1 MTLFLLQVCE
11 SLNIQECQANTR
23 AGIVGSD
30 PYLAPEVY
38 DERKYD
44 PTATDI
50 WSLAIIFCCMSLR
63 RFPWKQ
69 PRVIDNSYKLFV
81 APPTPGTPV
90 PDSHPR
96 RGSHL
101 NPTDDGSRRPS
112 EANGGTSSHHHR
124 HSDSVENESRS
135 ATSGGDKQEVIKG
148 PWRLLRILPRESR
161 HIIGRMLKVDPAE
174 RASMD
179 EVLEDEWILGSK
191 VCYQE
196 ENGTVHRA
204 EGHSHVLEPGSG
216 GPPPAKV

>member
-1 MTLFLLQVCE
+1 MV
-11 SLNIQECQANTR
+11 
-23 AGIVGSD
+23 GIVGSD

-38 DERKYD
+38 EERKYD

-81 APPTPGTPV
+81 SPPTPGTPV
-90 PDSHPR
+90 PDSQPR
-96 RGSHL
+96 KSSHL
-101 NPTDDGSRRPS
+101 SPTDESDSRRPS
-112 EANGGTSSHHHR
+112 ESGGSGHRRHHSEGGDADAR
-124 HSDSVENESRS
+124 PS
-135 ATSGGDKQEVIKG
+135 TSGGEKQEVIKG

-161 HIIGRMLKVDPAE
+161 HIIGRMLKVDPSE
-174 RASMD
+174 RASME
-179 EVLEDEWILGSK
+179 EVLEDDWVLSAS

-204 EGHSHVLEPGSG
+204 EGHTHVLEAGSG

>member
-1 MTLFLLQVCE
+1 MTSAILDVLTF
-11 SLNIQECQANTR
+11 

-50 WSLAIIFCCMSLR
+50 WSLAIIYCCMSLR

-81 APPTPGTPV
+81 SPPTPGTPV
-90 PDSHPR
+90 PDSKPR
-96 RGSHL
+96 KHGQLNTPLSPDMSRNGSIDAMADAR
-101 NPTDDGSRRPS
+101 PGTAGSD
-112 EANGGTSSHHHR
+112 N
-124 HSDSVENESRS
+124 
-135 ATSGGDKQEVIKG
+135 KEVIRG

-161 HIIGRMLKVDPAE
+161 HIIGRMLKVDPTE

-179 EVLEDEWILGSK
+179 EVLEDDWILSAK
-191 VCYQE
+191 VCYQDE
-196 ENGTVHRA
+196 SGNVHRA
-204 EGHSHVLEPGSG
+204 DNHTHVLEAGSG

>member
-1 MTLFLLQVCE
+1 
-11 SLNIQECQANTR
+11 
-23 AGIVGSD
+23 
-30 PYLAPEVY
+30 
-38 DERKYD
+38 
-44 PTATDI
+44 
-50 WSLAIIFCCMSLR
+50 MSLR

-81 APPTPGTPV
+81 SSPTPGTPV

-96 RGSHL
+96 KGSHL
-101 NPTDDGSRRPS
+101 SPTDDSS
-112 EANGGTSSHHHR
+112 SSHHH
-124 HSDSVENESRS
+124 HSDSESRP

-161 HIIGRMLKVDPAE
+161 HIVGRMLKVDPSE

-179 EVLEDEWILGSK
+179 EVLEDEWILSSK

>member
-1 MTLFLLQVCE
+1 MSRMQVLMC
-11 SLNIQECQANTR
+11 LI
-23 AGIVGSD
+23 GIVGSD

-44 PTATDI
+44 PQPTDI

-81 APPTPGTPV
+81 SPPTPGTPV

-96 RGSHL
+96 RESQPAG
-101 NPTDDGSRRPS
+101 
-112 EANGGTSSHHHR
+112 EQNGESHHHR
-124 HSDSVENESRS
+124 HYESGSTETDRPS
-135 ATSGGDKQEVIKG
+135 TSGGDKGEVVKG

-161 HIIGRMLKVDPAE
+161 HIIGRMLKVDPLE
-174 RASMD
+174 RATMD
-179 EVLEDEWILGSK
+179 EVLEDDWVINAAVCEQQEQGK
-191 VCYQE
+191 VM
-196 ENGTVHRA
+196 RA
-204 EGHSHVLEPGSG
+204 PGHIHTLEAGSG